1 MVGMRLVR
9 GRWLNEF
16 DKEGAAEAALV
27 NESAA
32 RTYWP
37 NGNPIGKR
45 MKPSQRPDATWVTVV
60 GIVADARTES
70 LETAHVPEVFA
81 SLYQRRDHHL
91 AVLLRGQLEP
101 TAIERGVRDAMQSID
116 PSLPLFGARKLD
128 DVVSGSLD
136 ARRFSLEIVAMFA
149 LTVLVLAALGI
160 YGVLSFLVGERTR
173 EIGIRLALGARRRT
187 ILRTVL
193 GEGLRLAIAGTVI
206 GLAGA
211 LLVSRAMAH
220 VLYDVGPTDAPTF
233 VGMALLLVGVA
244 VAASYV
250 PARRAL
256 RINPIVALR
265 LE

>member
-1 MVGMRLVR
+1 
-9 GRWLNEF
+9 
-16 DKEGAAEAALV
+16 
-27 NESAA
+27 
-32 RTYWP
+32 
-37 NGNPIGKR
+37 
-45 MKPSQRPDATWVTVV
+45 
-60 GIVADARTES
+60 
-70 LETAHVPEVFA
+70 
-81 SLYQRRDHHL
+81 
-91 AVLLRGQLEP
+91 
-101 TAIERGVRDAMQSID
+101 
-116 PSLPLFGARKLD
+116 
-128 DVVSGSLD
+128 
-136 ARRFSLEIVAMFA
+136 
-149 LTVLVLAALGI
+149 VLVLAALGI

-206 GLAGA
+206 GVAGA
-211 LLVSRAMAH
+211 LLVAH
-220 VLYDVGPTDAPTF
+220 ALARVLYGVRPTDAPTF